1 MSESST
7 TEDEAKPAG
16 GAAGRKRHGKMAQIY
31 LGTGGFEFIE
41 TRKYW
46 YIIGAAVMLA
56 CIATIVF
63 RGFTPGI
70 EFVGGTQMQM
80 PAEGAA
86 GEIDPDEAGEVVSEA
101 IGVEPSVTQLVGSGD
116 AASVQLRME
125 TLTVSETDQVKSALF
140 DEFQPVGV
148 DGSPSEVAISDSAV
162 SASWGGEITQKA
174 LIALVVFLV
183 LVSVFIA
190 LYFEKWMAVAA
201 LVALAVDLTVTAGVY
216 SMVGFEVTP
225 ATVIGLL
232 TILGYSLYDTVV
244 VFDKVNENT
253 RGLLNLS
260 RQTYGEAANLANNQT
275 LMRSINTSLTSLLP
289 VLGLLLIGA
298 GLLGAGTLKDLAL
311 VQAIGIT
318 VGTASSIYIAVPV
331 LVDLKMRDQEYRDQA
346 ARVYSR
352 RGLARRGAGSQGDE
366 APDTGDDEVL
376 SSEVRKEKAY
386 AAAASVPARTPKR
399 SKSGASPSAKPAG
412 KSSGTPTGK
421 SSGKS
426 AGRPSGKRGR

>member
-1 MSESST
+1 M
-7 TEDEAKPAG
+7 AK
-16 GAAGRKRHGKMAQIY
+16 IY

-46 YIIGAAVMLA
+46 YIIGGIIMLI
-56 CIATIVF
+56 CIGSMVF

-70 EFVGGTQMQM
+70 EFVGGTQLQM
-80 PAEGAA
+80 PATGAV
-86 GEIDPDEAGEVVSEA
+86 GEIDPDEAGDVVEDAVDAEVSA
-101 IGVEPSVTQLVGSGD
+101 TQLVGTGD
-116 AASVQLRME
+116 AASVQIRME
-125 TLTVSETDQVKSALF
+125 TLTVAETDQVKRALF
-140 DEFQPVGV
+140 EEFQPLGV
-148 DGSPSEVAISDSAV
+148 DGQPSQGSISDSAI
-162 SASWGGEITQKA
+162 SASWGDEITNQA

-201 LVALAVDLTVTAGVY
+201 LAALAFDLTVTAGVY

-244 VFDKVNENT
+244 VFDKVKENT

-260 RQTYGEAANLANNQT
+260 RQTYGEACNLANNQT
-275 LMRSINTSLTSLLP
+275 LMRSINTSMTSLLP

-311 VQAIGIT
+311 VQAIGIA

-331 LVDLKMRDQEYRDQA
+331 LVDLKMRDPEYQEHA
-346 ARVYSR
+346 ARVRSR
-352 RGLARRGAGSQGDE
+352 RNLGRRTASQQASGE
-366 APDTGDDEVL
+366 GGEAAAPDTGDDEVL
-376 SSEVRKEKAY
+376 DAELRKEKAH
-386 AAAASVPARTPKR
+386 AAAAAVPARNPKGTR
-399 SKSGASPSAKPAG
+399 SGGGSGGASAG
-412 KSSGTPTGK
+412 KPSGKAAKGAKGGKTPTGK
-421 SSGKS
+421 SSRRSGGK
-426 AGRPSGKRGR
+426 PTGKRGR